1 MAEDTSKDLDEEVL
15 QSIDVVEQHQAVSNV
30 SLQAV
35 RQDYYAE
42 IVITYNPDLTTRDE
56 LTQPIQEQT
65 EREVESFEV
74 PQVPLHFLIHY
85 DQSEQSE
92 L

>member
-15 QSIDVVEQHQAVSNV
+15 QSIDAVEQHQAVSNV

-42 IVITYNPDLTTRDE
+42 IVITYSPDLTTRDE

-74 PQVPLHFLIHY
+74 PQVPLHLLIHY
-85 DQSEQSE
+85 EQSEQSE

>member
-15 QSIDVVEQHQAVSNV
+15 QSIDAVEQHQAVSNV

-74 PQVPLHFLIHY
+74 PQVPLHLLIHY
-85 DQSEQSE
+85 EQSEQSE

>member
-1 MAEDTSKDLDEEVL
+1 MTEDTSKDLDEGVL
-15 QSIDVVEQHQAVSNV
+15 RSIDAVEQHQGVSDV
-30 SLQAV
+30 SLQGV

-42 IVITYNPDLTTRDE
+42 LVIAYDPELTTQGE
-56 LTQPIQEQT
+56 LTQLVREQT

-74 PQVPLHFLIHY
+74 PQVPLHLLIHY
-85 DQSEQSE
+85 EQSEQSE